1 MTTLKEEEVQ
11 RYCSIDL
18 SQTQKICCN
27 AFEKVQ
33 SCIIIMHFHRSHL
46 HLIISLQHSM
56 AEYSDKV
63 FWGHLEKSP
72 KYSLPPAQKLAP
84 HEVDD
89 LKSSISKVQMTHH
102 GSETAVTLEGTN
114 LWFCHQMSVRGHTL
128 ATPPDKIS
136 GTSIQFH
143 VPKAS
148 NDQRD
153 VNESSRKVVV
163 YTHFSKPL
171 KQEPQFEDRVS
182 KLYENKFL
190 I

>member
-1 MTTLKEEEVQ
+1 MTK
-11 RYCSIDL
+11 
-18 SQTQKICCN
+18 
-27 AFEKVQ
+27 
-33 SCIIIMHFHRSHL
+33 
-46 HLIISLQHSM
+46 
-56 AEYSDKV
+56 YSDKV

-89 LKSSISKVQMTHH
+89 LKPAIFKVQMTHH

-114 LWFCHQMSVRGHTL
+114 LWFCHQVSVRGRTL
-128 ATPPDKIS
+128 ATPPDEIS

-148 NDQRD
+148 RDQRD
-153 VNESSRKVVV
+153 VNESSRKVVI

-171 KQEPQFEDRVS
+171 KQEPQFEERVS
-182 KLYENKFL
+182 IHMKQMSDLTHILYFPGIQCFHKARTAS
-190 I
+190 